1 MKNKKLYY
9 IQFIRK
15 DIIMAILIITLPF
28 VFYLY
33 NLAPK
38 HNRVWEIFLFKINSG
53 TFYDVNVF
61 LWNIFTKILIIA
73 IISIWFIT
81 CKYWWRFAL
90 LLGLTIETFKL
101 LGIFKEAYFINSK
114 INLWIFVL
122 PIAFIYSLLLIY
134 ISKKIG
140 YYNYAKTE
148 ISQINFEVDKLLVE
162 VKHFKMKDYKMFKQ
176 KLFELRKRKK
186 KMNKKEYLVRI
197 IVLRDQFENLI

>member
-1 MKNKKLYY
+1 M
-9 IQFIRK
+9 
-15 DIIMAILIITLPF
+15 
-28 VFYLY
+28 
-33 NLAPK
+33 
-38 HNRVWEIFLFKINSG
+38 
-53 TFYDVNVF
+53 
-61 LWNIFTKILIIA
+61 
-73 IISIWFIT
+73 
-81 CKYWWRFAL
+81 
-90 LLGLTIETFKL
+90 
-101 LGIFKEAYFINSK
+101 
-114 INLWIFVL
+114 
-122 PIAFIYSLLLIY
+122 LLIY

>member
-61 LWNIFTKILIIA
+61 LCNIFTKPNN
-73 IISIWFIT
+73 
-81 CKYWWRFAL
+81 
-90 LLGLTIETFKL
+90 LT
-101 LGIFKEAYFINSK
+101 
-114 INLWIFVL
+114 
-122 PIAFIYSLLLIY
+122 
-134 ISKKIG
+134 
-140 YYNYAKTE
+140 
-148 ISQINFEVDKLLVE
+148 
-162 VKHFKMKDYKMFKQ
+162 
-176 KLFELRKRKK
+176 
-186 KMNKKEYLVRI
+186 
-197 IVLRDQFENLI
+197 